1 MTAGA
6 AFGGDGPAERTR
18 TARKLLRRCELRDG
32 SAAQDAMMRIG
43 TAVQQHLAERSE
55 IGRGAENAGVPG
67 DAADGERVFVMHFAL
82 HQTMT
87 QIVVN
92 LRRSNPGPKFFGWP

>member
-1 MTAGA
+1 MTTGA
-6 AFGGDGPAERTR
+6 AFGGNGPAERAR
-18 TARKLLRRCELRDG
+18 AARKLLRRGELRDG

-43 TAVQQHLAERSE
+43 SAVQQHLAERSE

-67 DAADGERVFVMHFAL
+67 DTADGKRVFVVHFAL
-82 HQTMT
+82 HKTMT

-92 LRRSNPGPKFFGWP
+92 LCRSNPGPKFFGRA